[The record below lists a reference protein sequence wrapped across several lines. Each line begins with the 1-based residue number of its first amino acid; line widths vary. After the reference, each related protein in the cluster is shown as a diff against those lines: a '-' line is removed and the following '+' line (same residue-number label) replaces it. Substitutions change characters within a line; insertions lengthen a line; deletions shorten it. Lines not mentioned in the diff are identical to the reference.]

1 MYRMGKYIN
10 FKIISIVIL
19 TFFNLNIA
27 LANFNED
34 LKKIRAEINRDNLNE
49 AIKLIKKITVSNE
62 MEQEKINV
70 LFGDIYLKINQ
81 PQKAEEF
88 YQKSFFTSNQSIEA
102 LTLIG
107 LAEVRLIQGRLDD
120 AIDYAEKSINLNSDK
135 IRPKIIL
142 AIAKTRIGNSDEAI
156 KILNDL
162 YVVRKDAEVTL
173 AISDYYSA
181 FDDLKQAIGVLEDY
195 INRDPNNIK
204 IMEQLAS
211 LHLINGNKVKALE
224 YKFKAYKYYELNR
237 NKKKFKETRLW
248 ILSVDPNYFDKPVK
262 IRKKEKQENIE
273 YEEEEIKNYEE
284 NKISP
289 YYEKFDFAYNRA
301 GSGFIVGDGKFVIT
315 NHHVIEGAKKIA
327 VRNGIGKVSNAKI
340 AAISNKYDL
349 AILELDKPY
358 PKNYAVQDKNII
370 KPKAGEEIISVGYPN
385 IGMIDELPTITEGI
399 VSKIFKDNGIHPVVD
414 GKFLMTARIN
424 QGNSGGPIF
433 NLKGQLVGVSVEMF
447 SKEKWKNEFNAEITD
462 VGIGIK
468 GNIIKDIFKHKK
480 GVPVNVKFEKSKL
493 YEKMLPTVV
502 FVVVSD
508 E

>member
-1 MYRMGKYIN
+1 MYKYFIKAFVLLN
-10 FKIISIVIL
+10 LYFLVFNISVS
-19 TFFNLNIA
+19 A
-27 LANFNED
+27 SSFNES
-34 LKKIRAEINRDNLNE
+34 LINIRAEINRDNLDE
-49 AIKLIKKITVSNE
+49 AIKKLKKITVSNDR
-62 MEQEKINV
+62 EQEQINI

-88 YQKSFFTSNQSIEA
+88 YNESLFTSDDKLEA
-102 LTLIG
+102 LTFNG
-107 LAEVRLIQGRLDD
+107 LAEVRLLQGRLDE
-120 AIDYAEKSINLNSDK
+120 AIRYSEKSIKLNNNK
-135 IRPKIIL
+135 VRPKIIL
-142 AIAKTRIGNSDEAI
+142 AIAKTRLGANDEALE
-156 KILNDL
+156 ILNEL
-162 YVVRKDAEVTL
+162 YYNKKNAEVTL
-173 AISDYYSA
+173 ALADYLIS
-181 FDDLKQAIGVLEDY
+181 FDDIEKAISLLEEF
-195 INRDPNNIK
+195 ILTDPNNIK
-204 IMEQLAS
+204 VLDQLAS
-211 LHLINGNKVKALE
+211 LYLVNGNKDQAIE
-224 YKFKAYKYYELNR
+224 YKFKVYKYHEVNR
-237 NKKKFKETRLW
+237 NKKKLKQAKLW
-248 ILSVDPNYFDKPVK
+248 ILSINPKYFDKPVK

-289 YYEKFDFAYNRA
+289 YYEEFDFAYNRG

-358 PKNYAVQDKNII
+358 PKNYAVKDKNILQ
-370 KPKAGEEIISVGYPN
+370 PKAGEDIISVGYPN

-399 VSKIFKDNGIHPVVD
+399 VSKIFKDDGIHPIVD

-468 GNIIKDIFKHKK
+468 GNIIKDIFNHKK
-480 GVPVNVKFEKSKL
+480 GIPVNAKFEKSKL